1 MSCRNSRPEIVF
13 YVDDNINNDRTNFV
27 TLSLKAN
34 YIHEIIMQICCFLKN
49 NRHNDF
55 RKC

>member
-13 YVDDNINNDRTNFV
+13 YVDDDINNDRTNFV